1 MSVVGESKDESP
13 KFYISVLY
21 ENQTWGQSMYI
32 IRLYT
37 QNKDVGDSP
46 DKLQRVF
53 QYNMKEKILSTTVI
67 TDPNNVQW
75 QKQQLGSMEASIRDE
90 RMIMTCDGVETAY
103 ELYDTVREHTRV
115 HEVDTYYS
123 DLYERR
129 KVRRTFTIS
138 EMADKLKELNN
149 DTRISY
155 R

>member
-13 KFYISVLY
+13 KFYISVSY
-21 ENQTWGQSMYI
+21 ENQTWGQSMFI

-53 QYNMKEKILSTTVI
+53 QYNMKKKILSTTVV
-67 TDPNNVQW
+67 TDPNNVRW
-75 QKQQLGSMEASIRDE
+75 QEQQFESMEASIRDE

-115 HEVDTYYS
+115 HEVVTYFT
-123 DLYERR
+123 DLYDTR

>member
-21 ENQTWGQSMYI
+21 ENQTWGQSMFI

-53 QYNMKEKILSTTVI
+53 QYNMKKKILSTTVV
-67 TDPNNVQW
+67 TDPNNVRW
-75 QKQQLGSMEASIRDE
+75 QEQQFESMEASIRDE
-90 RMIMTCDGVETAY
+90 RMIMACDGVETAY

-115 HEVDTYYS
+115 HEVDTYFT
-123 DLYERR
+123 DLYDTR